1 MRTTLRRGRTGR
13 APLVAVALSLAALSL
28 AACSG
33 GGTTPSDEGS
43 ASASTSAE
51 PTPSESPTESPTDD
65 TSGAP
70 SGTGRFDPSLSV
82 TVTRNPVF
90 RTFTTADQLFT
101 LDRDGVTSHALP
113 DVREEYVI
121 VPPTGYAPIDA
132 AFDARAGL
140 GVLMTSRV
148 VGGSGT
154 TAGRT
159 SFDLAGFALDSGDP
173 VGHARFSVRE
183 STLTGA
189 SAPVARVRGMAG
201 KVMLVDSWVT
211 VGTTKIHTALG
222 VDLRQGTVLW
232 RRSGQALASTGR
244 VALVNTGTLSTPGA
258 VLGLSPTT
266 GEVRWS
272 TLDGTYA
279 TALVGITD
287 SRAIVVR
294 LGGFASTTIVPI
306 DLRTGAAGKGK
317 QGTTVEWNC
326 RMSTPTV
333 AVCLL
338 PQGVVV
344 GWGMVHNR
352 QLWALPTQARYAPTV
367 TLVTAGQLWGTL
379 QDGWV
384 SLDSRT
390 GEDLASGK
398 GGTPLA
404 VNTYGALFRT
414 EVGAVWL
421 PDPTQGVPTAAS
433 PSTSP
438 SPSDGVTSDASPSAD
453 ESSAG

>member
-1 MRTTLRRGRTGR
+1 M
-13 APLVAVALSLAALSL
+13 
-28 AACSG
+28 
-33 GGTTPSDEGS
+33 
-43 ASASTSAE
+43 
-51 PTPSESPTESPTDD
+51 
-65 TSGAP
+65 
-70 SGTGRFDPSLSV
+70 
-82 TVTRNPVF
+82 
-90 RTFTTADQLFT
+90 
-101 LDRDGVTSHALP
+101 DRDGVTSHALP

-121 VPPTGYAPIDA
+121 VPPPGYAPIDA
-132 AFDARAGL
+132 AFDADSGL

-159 SFDLAGFALDSGDP
+159 SFDLTGFAVDSGDP
-173 VGHARFSVRE
+173 EGHARVSVRE

-189 SAPVARVRGMAG
+189 SAPVARIRGMAG
-201 KVMLVDSWVT
+201 RVMVLDSWVT

-222 VDLRQGTVLW
+222 VDLRSGEVLW
-232 RRSGQALASTGR
+232 RRPGQALASTGR
-244 VALVNTGTLSTPGA
+244 VALVSTGTPGTAGA
-258 VLGLSPTT
+258 VLGLAPAT

-272 TLDGTYA
+272 TLDGTFA
-279 TALVGITD
+279 AALVGITD
-287 SRAIVVR
+287 RRAIVVR

-306 DLRTGAAGKGK
+306 DLRTGAAGKAK

-367 TLVTAGQLWGTL
+367 TLVARGELWGTL

-404 VNTYGALFRT
+404 VNAYGALFRT
-414 EVGAVWL
+414 DIGAVWL
-421 PDPTQGVPTAAS
+421 PDPTQGLPAAAAPS
-433 PSTSP
+433 DSTSP
-438 SPSDGVTSDASPSAD
+438 SAGSTSEGSPSPSAD